1 MSMNG
6 QDFYDPTMKNIY
18 SLLDNL
24 ENKLCRYNSYS
35 SYGINRNLNS
45 YNTFQKKQ
53 NDFNINYNTD
63 YDNIKRI
70 IINEFGQLILPYQ
83 KDFNSNINS
92 LEAKINSINS
102 KIDNLK
108 DINNNNPKSNNN
120 LIDNKHNFVSRI
132 EYIELQNQISL
143 MNTSISSL
151 RNIIE
156 KKGNLNNDK
165 NIFSSINNFE
175 IKSDNEKKIM
185 EEINKIKE
193 TISQNFNM
201 NNIKPNEQLK
211 EYDLKLNNIMQNFK
225 SIKEENINLN
235 GELSQLKEQINNET
249 QKNLNETNINE
260 FNLNEIKKLN
270 NKIQDLENNMKVIE
284 QNCDSKLINLK
295 NDINNFE
302 LKLNKFKIKNIDN
315 KNLNVNNNSTS
326 IIVPN
331 EQNNNK
337 MIEDLV
343 QKKLEELNFENKKYF
358 QELNLKYD
366 SKNEQI
372 FKLFEEH
379 NILINN
385 LNLKLEK
392 IKNNIETDNKK
403 KFNHLT
409 EKIEKSMVQ
418 INESNIGFNN
428 ESRVDTNLI
437 GAENINNMK
446 LQINKQNNALEN
458 FEKEIKLELNKIY
471 EQISNYSKRIEL
483 IENKTKDDKVSRK
496 KIKED
501 SSEEDKFNK
510 SKENNFMEFNNDIN
524 TNNQDKSKIS
534 KKVSKKS
541 SENNGLSIESL
552 LLQDNN

>member
-6 QDFYDPTMKNIY
+6 QNFYDPTMKNIY

-24 ENKLCRYNSYS
+24 ENKLGRYNSYS
-35 SYGINRNLNS
+35 SYGINRNLNN
-45 YNTFQKKQ
+45 YKTFQKKQ
-53 NDFNINYNTD
+53 NEFNNNYNTD

-108 DINNNNPKSNNN
+108 DINNNNPKFNNN

-132 EYIELQNQISL
+132 EFIEPQNQISL

-156 KKGNLNNDK
+156 KKGNLNKDK

-175 IKSDNEKKIM
+175 IKNDNEKKIM

-211 EYDLKLNNIMQNFK
+211 EYDLKLNNIIQNFK
-225 SIKEENINLN
+225 SIKEENSNLN

-284 QNCDSKLINLK
+284 QNFDSKLINLK
-295 NDINNFE
+295 NNINDFE
-302 LKLNKFKIKNIDN
+302 LKLNEFKIKNIDN
-315 KNLNVNNNSTS
+315 KNLNVNNNTS
-326 IIVPN
+326 IIAPN

-343 QKKLEELNFENKKYF
+343 QKKLEELNFENKKYL

>member
-6 QDFYDPTMKNIY
+6 QNFYDPTMKNIY

-24 ENKLCRYNSYS
+24 ENKLGRYNSYS
-35 SYGINRNLNS
+35 SYGINRNLNN
-45 YNTFQKKQ
+45 YKTFQKKQ
-53 NDFNINYNTD
+53 NEFNNNYNTD

-108 DINNNNPKSNNN
+108 DINNNNPKFNNN

-132 EYIELQNQISL
+132 EFIELQNQISL

-151 RNIIE
+151 RNVIE
-156 KKGNLNNDK
+156 KKGNLNKDK

-175 IKSDNEKKIM
+175 IKNDNEKKIM

-211 EYDLKLNNIMQNFK
+211 EYDLKLNNIIQNFK
-225 SIKEENINLN
+225 SIKEENSNLN

-284 QNCDSKLINLK
+284 QNFDSKLINLK
-295 NDINNFE
+295 NNINDFE
-302 LKLNKFKIKNIDN
+302 LKLNEFKIKNIDN
-315 KNLNVNNNSTS
+315 KNLNVNNNTS
-326 IIVPN
+326 IIAPN

-343 QKKLEELNFENKKYF
+343 QKKLEELNFENKKYL

>member
-6 QDFYDPTMKNIY
+6 QNFYDPTMKNIY

-24 ENKLCRYNSYS
+24 ENKLGRYNSYS
-35 SYGINRNLNS
+35 SYGINRNLNN
-45 YNTFQKKQ
+45 YKTFQKKQ
-53 NDFNINYNTD
+53 NEFNNNYNTD

-108 DINNNNPKSNNN
+108 DINNNNPKFNNN

-132 EYIELQNQISL
+132 EFIELQNQISL

-151 RNIIE
+151 RNVIE
-156 KKGNLNNDK
+156 KKGNLNKDK

-175 IKSDNEKKIM
+175 IKNDNEKKIM

-211 EYDLKLNNIMQNFK
+211 EYDLKLNNIIQNFK
-225 SIKEENINLN
+225 SIKEENSNLN

-284 QNCDSKLINLK
+284 QNFDSKLINLK
-295 NDINNFE
+295 NNINDFE
-302 LKLNKFKIKNIDN
+302 LKLNEFKIKNIDN
-315 KNLNVNNNSTS
+315 KNLNVNNNTS
-326 IIVPN
+326 IIAPN

-343 QKKLEELNFENKKYF
+343 QKKLEELNFENKKYL

-409 EKIEKSMVQ
+409 EKIEKSIVQ

-534 KKVSKKS
+534 KKVSKKT

>member
-6 QDFYDPTMKNIY
+6 QNFYDPTMKNIY

-24 ENKLCRYNSYS
+24 ENKLGRYNSYS
-35 SYGINRNLNS
+35 SYGINRNLNN
-45 YNTFQKKQ
+45 YKTFQKKQ
-53 NDFNINYNTD
+53 NEFNNNYNTD

-108 DINNNNPKSNNN
+108 DINNNNPKFNNN

-132 EYIELQNQISL
+132 EFIELQNQISL

-156 KKGNLNNDK
+156 KKGNLNKDK

-175 IKSDNEKKIM
+175 IKNDNEKKIM

-211 EYDLKLNNIMQNFK
+211 EYDLKLNNIIQNFK
-225 SIKEENINLN
+225 SIKEENSNLN

-284 QNCDSKLINLK
+284 QNFDSKLINLK
-295 NDINNFE
+295 NNINDFE
-302 LKLNKFKIKNIDN
+302 LKLNEFKIKNIDN
-315 KNLNVNNNSTS
+315 KNLNVNNNTS
-326 IIVPN
+326 IIAPN

-343 QKKLEELNFENKKYF
+343 QKKLE
-358 QELNLKYD
+358 ELNLKYD

>member
-6 QDFYDPTMKNIY
+6 QNFYDPTMKNIY

-24 ENKLCRYNSYS
+24 ENKLGRYNSYS
-35 SYGINRNLNS
+35 SYGINRNLNN
-45 YNTFQKKQ
+45 YKTFQKKQ
-53 NDFNINYNTD
+53 NEFNNNYNTD

-108 DINNNNPKSNNN
+108 DINNNNPKFNNN

-132 EYIELQNQISL
+132 EFIELQNQISL

-156 KKGNLNNDK
+156 KKGNLNKDK

-175 IKSDNEKKIM
+175 IKNDNEKKIM

-211 EYDLKLNNIMQNFK
+211 EYDLKLNNIIQNFK
-225 SIKEENINLN
+225 SIKEENSNLN

-284 QNCDSKLINLK
+284 QNFDSKLINLK
-295 NDINNFE
+295 NNINDFE
-302 LKLNKFKIKNIDN
+302 LKLMYLIFSWNY
-315 KNLNVNNNSTS
+315 
-326 IIVPN
+326 
-331 EQNNNK
+331 
-337 MIEDLV
+337 LV
-343 QKKLEELNFENKKYF
+343 Q
-358 QELNLKYD
+358 
-366 SKNEQI
+366 
-372 FKLFEEH
+372 
-379 NILINN
+379 
-385 LNLKLEK
+385 
-392 IKNNIETDNKK
+392 
-403 KFNHLT
+403 
-409 EKIEKSMVQ
+409 
-418 INESNIGFNN
+418 
-428 ESRVDTNLI
+428 
-437 GAENINNMK
+437 
-446 LQINKQNNALEN
+446 
-458 FEKEIKLELNKIY
+458 EI
-471 EQISNYSKRIEL
+471 
-483 IENKTKDDKVSRK
+483 
-496 KIKED
+496 
-501 SSEEDKFNK
+501 
-510 SKENNFMEFNNDIN
+510 
-524 TNNQDKSKIS
+524 
-534 KKVSKKS
+534 
-541 SENNGLSIESL
+541 
-552 LLQDNN
+552 

>member
-6 QDFYDPTMKNIY
+6 QNFYDPTMKNIY

-24 ENKLCRYNSYS
+24 ENKLGRYNSYS
-35 SYGINRNLNS
+35 SYGINRNLNN
-45 YNTFQKKQ
+45 YKTFQKKQ
-53 NDFNINYNTD
+53 NEFNNNYNTD

-108 DINNNNPKSNNN
+108 DINNNNPKFNNN

-132 EYIELQNQISL
+132 EFIELQNQISL

-156 KKGNLNNDK
+156 KKGNLNKDK

-175 IKSDNEKKIM
+175 IKNDNEKKII

-211 EYDLKLNNIMQNFK
+211 EYDLKLNNIIQNFK
-225 SIKEENINLN
+225 SIKEENSNLN

-284 QNCDSKLINLK
+284 QNFDSKLINLK
-295 NDINNFE
+295 NNINDFE
-302 LKLNKFKIKNIDN
+302 LKLNEFKIKNIDN
-315 KNLNVNNNSTS
+315 KNLNVNNNTS
-326 IIVPN
+326 IIAPN

-343 QKKLEELNFENKKYF
+343 QKKLEELNFENKKYL

>member
-6 QDFYDPTMKNIY
+6 QNFYDPTMKNIY

-24 ENKLCRYNSYS
+24 ENKLGRYNSYS
-35 SYGINRNLNS
+35 SYGINRNLNN
-45 YNTFQKKQ
+45 YKTFQKKQ
-53 NDFNINYNTD
+53 NEFNNNYNTD

-108 DINNNNPKSNNN
+108 DINNNNPKFNNN

-132 EYIELQNQISL
+132 EFIELQNQISL

-151 RNIIE
+151 RYIIE
-156 KKGNLNNDK
+156 KKGNLNKDK

-175 IKSDNEKKIM
+175 IKNDNEKKIM

-211 EYDLKLNNIMQNFK
+211 EYDLKLNNIIQNFK
-225 SIKEENINLN
+225 SIKEENSNLN

-284 QNCDSKLINLK
+284 QNFDSKLINLK
-295 NDINNFE
+295 NNINDFE
-302 LKLNKFKIKNIDN
+302 LKLNEFKIKNIDN
-315 KNLNVNNNSTS
+315 KNLNVNNNTS
-326 IIVPN
+326 IIAPN

-343 QKKLEELNFENKKYF
+343 QKKLEELNFENKKYL

>member
-6 QDFYDPTMKNIY
+6 QNFYDPTMKNIY

-24 ENKLCRYNSYS
+24 ENKLGRYNSYS
-35 SYGINRNLNS
+35 SYGINRNLNN
-45 YNTFQKKQ
+45 YKTFQKKQ
-53 NDFNINYNTD
+53 NEFNNNYNTD

-108 DINNNNPKSNNN
+108 DINNNNPKFNNN

-132 EYIELQNQISL
+132 EFIELQNQISL

-151 RNIIE
+151 RNVIE
-156 KKGNLNNDK
+156 KKGNLNKDK

-175 IKSDNEKKIM
+175 IKNDNEKKIM

-211 EYDLKLNNIMQNFK
+211 EYDLKLNNIIQNFK
-225 SIKEENINLN
+225 SIKEENSNLN

-284 QNCDSKLINLK
+284 QNFDSKLINLK
-295 NDINNFE
+295 NNINDFE
-302 LKLNKFKIKNIDN
+302 LKLNEFKIKNIDN
-315 KNLNVNNNSTS
+315 KNLNVNNNTS
-326 IIVPN
+326 IIAPN

-343 QKKLEELNFENKKYF
+343 QKKLEELNFENKKYL

-534 KKVSKKS
+534 KKLSKKS

>member
-1 MSMNG
+1 MSMNEKN
-6 QDFYDPTMKNIY
+6 FYYPTMKNIY

-24 ENKLCRYNSYS
+24 ENKLGRYNSYS
-35 SYGINRNLNS
+35 SYGINRNLNN
-45 YNTFQKKQ
+45 YKTFQKKQ
-53 NDFNINYNTD
+53 NEFNNNYNTD

-108 DINNNNPKSNNN
+108 DINNNNPKFNNN
-120 LIDNKHNFVSRI
+120 LIDNKHTFVSRI
-132 EYIELQNQISL
+132 EFIELQNQISL

-156 KKGNLNNDK
+156 KKGNLNKDK

-175 IKSDNEKKIM
+175 IKNDNEKKIM

-211 EYDLKLNNIMQNFK
+211 EYDLKLNNIIQNFK
-225 SIKEENINLN
+225 SIKEENSNLN
-235 GELSQLKEQINNET
+235 GELSQLKEQINNEN

-284 QNCDSKLINLK
+284 QNFDSKLINLK
-295 NDINNFE
+295 NNINDFE
-302 LKLNKFKIKNIDN
+302 LKLNEFKIKNIDN
-315 KNLNVNNNSTS
+315 KNLNVNNNTS
-326 IIVPN
+326 IIAPN

-343 QKKLEELNFENKKYF
+343 QKKLEELNFENKKYL

>member
-1 MSMNG
+1 
-6 QDFYDPTMKNIY
+6 
-18 SLLDNL
+18 
-24 ENKLCRYNSYS
+24 
-35 SYGINRNLNS
+35 
-45 YNTFQKKQ
+45 
-53 NDFNINYNTD
+53 
-63 YDNIKRI
+63 
-70 IINEFGQLILPYQ
+70 
-83 KDFNSNINS
+83 
-92 LEAKINSINS
+92 
-102 KIDNLK
+102 
-108 DINNNNPKSNNN
+108 
-120 LIDNKHNFVSRI
+120 
-132 EYIELQNQISL
+132 
-143 MNTSISSL
+143 
-151 RNIIE
+151 
-156 KKGNLNNDK
+156 
-165 NIFSSINNFE
+165 
-175 IKSDNEKKIM
+175 
-185 EEINKIKE
+185 
-193 TISQNFNM
+193 
-201 NNIKPNEQLK
+201 
-211 EYDLKLNNIMQNFK
+211 
-225 SIKEENINLN
+225 
-235 GELSQLKEQINNET
+235 
-249 QKNLNETNINE
+249 
-260 FNLNEIKKLN
+260 
-270 NKIQDLENNMKVIE
+270 
-284 QNCDSKLINLK
+284 
-295 NDINNFE
+295 
-302 LKLNKFKIKNIDN
+302 
-315 KNLNVNNNSTS
+315 
-326 IIVPN
+326 
-331 EQNNNK
+331 

-343 QKKLEELNFENKKYF
+343 QKKLEELNFENKKYL

-483 IENKTKDDKVSRK
+483 IENKTKDDKVSGK
-496 KIKED
+496 KIKEY
-501 SSEEDKFNK
+501 SSDEDKFNK

>member
-6 QDFYDPTMKNIY
+6 QNFYDPTMKNIY

-24 ENKLCRYNSYS
+24 ENKLGRYNSYS
-35 SYGINRNLNS
+35 SYGINRNLNN
-45 YNTFQKKQ
+45 YKTFQKKQ
-53 NDFNINYNTD
+53 NEFNNNYNTD

-108 DINNNNPKSNNN
+108 DINNNNPKFNNN

-156 KKGNLNNDK
+156 KKGNLNKDK

-175 IKSDNEKKIM
+175 IKNDNEKKIM

-211 EYDLKLNNIMQNFK
+211 EYDLKLNNIIQNFK
-225 SIKEENINLN
+225 SIKEENSNLN

-284 QNCDSKLINLK
+284 QNFDSKLINLK
-295 NDINNFE
+295 NNINDFE
-302 LKLNKFKIKNIDN
+302 LKLNEFKIKNIDN
-315 KNLNVNNNSTS
+315 KNLNVNNNTS
-326 IIVPN
+326 IIAPN

-343 QKKLEELNFENKKYF
+343 QKKLE
-358 QELNLKYD
+358 ELNLKYD

>member
-1 MSMNG
+1 
-6 QDFYDPTMKNIY
+6 
-18 SLLDNL
+18 
-24 ENKLCRYNSYS
+24 
-35 SYGINRNLNS
+35 
-45 YNTFQKKQ
+45 
-53 NDFNINYNTD
+53 
-63 YDNIKRI
+63 
-70 IINEFGQLILPYQ
+70 
-83 KDFNSNINS
+83 
-92 LEAKINSINS
+92 
-102 KIDNLK
+102 
-108 DINNNNPKSNNN
+108 
-120 LIDNKHNFVSRI
+120 
-132 EYIELQNQISL
+132 

-156 KKGNLNNDK
+156 KKNNLNNDK
-165 NIFSSINNFE
+165 NIFNLINNFE

-358 QELNLKYD
+358 QELNLKYN
-366 SKNEQI
+366 SKNEKI

>member
-1 MSMNG
+1 MNG
-6 QDFYDPTMKNIY
+6 QNFYEPTMKNIY
-18 SLLDNL
+18 SKLDNL
-24 ENKLCRYNSYS
+24 ENKLGRYNSYS
-35 SYGINRNLNS
+35 SYGIKRNLNN
-45 YNTFQKKQ
+45 YNTFQKRQ
-53 NDFNINYNTD
+53 NDFNNNYNTV

-92 LEAKINSINS
+92 LEVKINSINS

-108 DINNNNPKSNNN
+108 DINNNNPKFNNN
-120 LIDNKHNFVSRI
+120 LIDNKQNFVSRM

-156 KKGNLNNDK
+156 KKGNNLNNDK

-175 IKSDNEKKIM
+175 MKNDNEKKIM

-225 SIKEENINLN
+225 SIKEENSNLN

-270 NKIQDLENNMKVIE
+270 NKIQALESNMKVIE

-295 NDINNFE
+295 NYINDFE
-302 LKLNKFKIKNIDN
+302 LKLNEFKIKNIDN
-315 KNLNVNNNSTS
+315 RNLSVNNNTS

-337 MIEDLV
+337 MIEDLI
-343 QKKLEELNFENKKYF
+343 QNKLEELNFENKKYL

-483 IENKTKDDKVSRK
+483 IENKTKDDKVSGK
-496 KIKED
+496 KIKD
-501 SSEEDKFNK
+501 NSSDEDKFNK
-510 SKENNFMEFNNDIN
+510 SKENNFIEFNNDIN
-524 TNNQDKSKIS
+524 TNNQNKSKIS

>member
-6 QDFYDPTMKNIY
+6 QNFYDPTMKNIY

-24 ENKLCRYNSYS
+24 ENKLGRYNSYS
-35 SYGINRNLNS
+35 SYGINRNLNN
-45 YNTFQKKQ
+45 YKTFQKKQ
-53 NDFNINYNTD
+53 NEFNNNYNTD

-108 DINNNNPKSNNN
+108 DINNNNPKFNNN
-120 LIDNKHNFVSRI
+120 LIDNKPNFVSRI
-132 EYIELQNQISL
+132 EFIELQNQISL

-156 KKGNLNNDK
+156 KKGNLNKDK

-175 IKSDNEKKIM
+175 IKNDNEKKIM

-211 EYDLKLNNIMQNFK
+211 EYDLKLNNIIQNFK
-225 SIKEENINLN
+225 SIKEENSNLN

-284 QNCDSKLINLK
+284 QNFDSKLINLK
-295 NDINNFE
+295 NNINDFE
-302 LKLNKFKIKNIDN
+302 LKLNEFKIKNIDN
-315 KNLNVNNNSTS
+315 KNLNVNNNTS
-326 IIVPN
+326 IIAPN

-343 QKKLEELNFENKKYF
+343 QKKLEELNFENKKYL

>member
-6 QDFYDPTMKNIY
+6 QNFYDPTMKNIY

-24 ENKLCRYNSYS
+24 ENKLGRYNSYS
-35 SYGINRNLNS
+35 SYGINRNLNN
-45 YNTFQKKQ
+45 YKTFQKKQ
-53 NDFNINYNTD
+53 NEFNNNYNTD

-70 IINEFGQLILPYQ
+70 IISEFGQLILPYQ

-108 DINNNNPKSNNN
+108 DINNNNPKFNNN

-132 EYIELQNQISL
+132 EFIELQNQISL

-151 RNIIE
+151 RNVIE
-156 KKGNLNNDK
+156 KKGNLNKDK

-175 IKSDNEKKIM
+175 IKNDNEKKIM

-211 EYDLKLNNIMQNFK
+211 EYDLKLNNIIQNFK
-225 SIKEENINLN
+225 SIKEENSNLN

-284 QNCDSKLINLK
+284 QNFDSKLINLK
-295 NDINNFE
+295 NNINDFE
-302 LKLNKFKIKNIDN
+302 LKLNEFKIKNIDN
-315 KNLNVNNNSTS
+315 KNLNVNNNTS
-326 IIVPN
+326 IIAPN

-343 QKKLEELNFENKKYF
+343 QKKLEELNFENKKYL

-534 KKVSKKS
+534 KKLSKKS

>member
-6 QDFYDPTMKNIY
+6 QNFYDPTMKNIY

-24 ENKLCRYNSYS
+24 ENKLGRYNSYS
-35 SYGINRNLNS
+35 SYGINRNLNN
-45 YNTFQKKQ
+45 YKTFQKKQ
-53 NDFNINYNTD
+53 NEFNNNYNTD

-108 DINNNNPKSNNN
+108 DINNNNPKFNNN
-120 LIDNKHNFVSRI
+120 LTDNKHNFVSRI
-132 EYIELQNQISL
+132 EFIELQNQISL

-156 KKGNLNNDK
+156 KKGNLNKDK

-175 IKSDNEKKIM
+175 IKNDNEKKIM

-211 EYDLKLNNIMQNFK
+211 EYDLKLNNIIQNFK
-225 SIKEENINLN
+225 SIKEENSNLN

-284 QNCDSKLINLK
+284 QNFDSKLINLK
-295 NDINNFE
+295 NNINDFE
-302 LKLNKFKIKNIDN
+302 LKLNEFKIKNIDN
-315 KNLNVNNNSTS
+315 KNLNVNNNTS
-326 IIVPN
+326 IIAPN

-483 IENKTKDDKVSRK
+483 IENKTKDDKVSGK
-496 KIKED
+496 KIKEN
-501 SSEEDKFNK
+501 SSDEDKFNK

>member
-1 MSMNG
+1 MNG
-6 QDFYDPTMKNIY
+6 QNYYEPTMKNIY
-18 SLLDNL
+18 SKLDNL
-24 ENKLCRYNSYS
+24 ENKLGRYNSYS
-35 SYGINRNLNS
+35 SYGIKRNLNN
-45 YNTFQKKQ
+45 YNTFQKRQ
-53 NDFNINYNTD
+53 NDFNNNYNTV

-92 LEAKINSINS
+92 LEVKINSINS

-108 DINNNNPKSNNN
+108 DINNNNPKFNNN
-120 LIDNKHNFVSRI
+120 LIDNKQNFVSRM

-156 KKGNLNNDK
+156 KKGNNLNNDK

-175 IKSDNEKKIM
+175 MKNDNEKKIM

-211 EYDLKLNNIMQNFK
+211 EYDLKLNNIMQIFK
-225 SIKEENINLN
+225 SIKEENSNLN

-270 NKIQDLENNMKVIE
+270 NKIQALESNMKVIE

-295 NDINNFE
+295 NYINDFE
-302 LKLNKFKIKNIDN
+302 LKLNEFKIKNIDN
-315 KNLNVNNNSTS
+315 RNLSVNNNTS

-337 MIEDLV
+337 MIEDLI
-343 QKKLEELNFENKKYF
+343 QNKLEELNFENKKYL

-483 IENKTKDDKVSRK
+483 IENKTKDDKVSGK
-496 KIKED
+496 KIKD
-501 SSEEDKFNK
+501 NSSDEDKFNK
-510 SKENNFMEFNNDIN
+510 SKENNFIEFNNDIN
-524 TNNQDKSKIS
+524 TNNQNKSKIS